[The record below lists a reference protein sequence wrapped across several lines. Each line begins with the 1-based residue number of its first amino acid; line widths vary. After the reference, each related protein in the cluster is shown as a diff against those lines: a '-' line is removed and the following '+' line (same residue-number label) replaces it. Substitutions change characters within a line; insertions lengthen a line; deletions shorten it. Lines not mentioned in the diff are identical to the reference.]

1 MIPNK
6 RNMEDWFL
14 HLAIRGRTLMLLR
27 TISKLQSCV
36 GRLTRLIFSCE
47 IRQLAQHQQYT
58 AQAAQNQRNPPQT
71 QSNQTQEARHAPMDT
86 TYSPAR
92 PMANSYQNLGL
103 SSHSR
108 TQSHMPTMT
117 QGRVHQA
124 QPRIP
129 SHGHMS
135 SSMSAGPYSNVEPQ
149 LPPLL
154 INPPNSYYPATRNR
168 ANTINQMDAIPP
180 ALARLTHLG
189 AADPAGARSA
199 LTPVLRRDQDIA
211 EWEQRHAGHAKR
223 PSMASYPGNPQ
234 LEYLQQQA
242 ESQGRYGWDN
252 TNPYNVAYAYG
263 MQPPPPALE
272 NNSRVSQHR
281 TALSQDFQMM
291 NTSGSNSLA
300 PSSPGR
306 YGMINTAGS
315 NSSGSMSY
323 LPAYPPAAASVM
335 EAYDAR
341 GDAAMANMYTPLE
354 PTRQNTHDRH
364 PSQHVNSQNPFAPQ
378 HYPQAPHHDMSGH
391 GGAVPMSPGQP
402 PQLGD
407 RRRSQQQANTGYG
420 YDAHHQR

>member
-1 MIPNK
+1 M
-6 RNMEDWFL
+6 
-14 HLAIRGRTLMLLR
+14 
-27 TISKLQSCV
+27 
-36 GRLTRLIFSCE
+36 
-47 IRQLAQHQQYT
+47 
-58 AQAAQNQRNPPQT
+58 
-71 QSNQTQEARHAPMDT
+71 APGHP
-86 TYSPAR
+86 S
-92 PMANSYQNLGL
+92 LGL
-103 SSHSR
+103 SNHAR
-108 TQSHMPTMT
+108 TQSHMPTMS
-117 QGRVHQA
+117 QGRTHQA

-129 SHGHMS
+129 SHGNMS

-154 INPPNSYYPATRNR
+154 INPPSSYYPTTRNR
-168 ANTINQMDAIPP
+168 ANTINQMDVIPP

-189 AADPAGARSA
+189 APDPAGTRSA

-211 EWEQRHAGHAKR
+211 EWEKRHAGHAKR

-242 ESQGRYGWDN
+242 ESAGHGRYGWDN

-306 YGMINTAGS
+306 YGMINTAS
-315 NSSGSMSY
+315 SSSSGNMSY

-335 EAYDAR
+335 EAYDSR
-341 GDAAMANMYTPLE
+341 GDAAMTNMYTPLE
-354 PTRQNTHDRH
+354 PTRSKTHDRH
-364 PSQHVNSQNPFAPQ
+364 PSQHDNSQNPFATQ
-378 HYPQAPHHDMSGH
+378 RYQQAQYHDMPGHSG
-391 GGAVPMSPGQP
+391 GGPMSPGQT
-402 PQLGD
+402 PQVGD
-407 RRRSQQQANTGYG
+407 RQRSQQQLNAAYG
-420 YDAHHQR
+420 YDAHHPR